1 MAFLNTLEEAR
12 AVSATRAKPQTEGF
26 RNAAHVPMG
35 SSSAESPGAGPSD
48 SCFLCGHGLLSVNV
62 ALLTLT
68 SSGCVHKPPED
79 LPTPWPQLPLDPM
92 PLLRTCCLTSRIELL
107 SPQGLDLLLLFC
119 LQQEKQSAVEKAA
132 HLRVAQSLIQT
143 AALPHMSCVTLGKLC
158 DLSAPRLFCIMSF
171 VRAASWGLVQ
181 QVVFR

>member
-1 MAFLNTLEEAR
+1 MLHMFPWDRVLQRAR
-12 AVSATRAKPQTEGF
+12 GQALLTRAF
-26 RNAAHVPMG
+26 SV
-35 SSSAESPGAGPSD
+35 
-48 SCFLCGHGLLSVNV
+48 CGHGLLSVNV

-92 PLLRTCCLTSRIELL
+92 PLLRTCCLTSHIELL